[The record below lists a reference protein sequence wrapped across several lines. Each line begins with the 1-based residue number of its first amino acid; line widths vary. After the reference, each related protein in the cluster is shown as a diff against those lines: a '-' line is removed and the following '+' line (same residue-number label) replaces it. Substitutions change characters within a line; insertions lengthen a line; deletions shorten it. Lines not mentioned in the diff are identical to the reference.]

1 MKRALIFSVILI
13 ASVSEMVSQNLPRIL
28 ITYNGDAATVEVP
41 STITDV
47 DVTTDGANVEITSST
62 TKAEYAYVISG
73 NSSDGSL
80 LIKGDYKLT
89 LILNGLT
96 LTNSEGAAI
105 DIECGKRIA
114 VELVDGTVN
123 TLSDSSFGI
132 QKAALYFSG
141 HPEFEG
147 SGILNVTGN
156 SKHAISSKEY
166 LQLKKNTG
174 IINILGAKSDGI
186 HCGKGKVSNEHNY
199 FLMEGGTVNISN
211 IGSDGID
218 SDDFGVINIQG
229 GALSIS
235 LDSDDASGIK
245 ADSIL
250 SISSGMVNI
259 SVNGVESSAL
269 KSSYEM
275 NISGGDLTLLVLG
288 DGSKGLR
295 CKDASETV
303 LNGGYMN
310 IDGGNIEV
318 YALGGNQIV
327 DSDTTKCMAF
337 SVDKNF
343 VQKDG
348 SINLYACG
356 PEAYSYNVKGTE
368 SHEGGTFNIV
378 RAPWMINPFTYQ
390 YDMSSYIVVKVN
402 DTLLDDYSNY
412 SVGAFVGD
420 TCRGVSEF
428 ETSDYGILRI
438 RSNSSTSE
446 EIRFKLYDY
455 LTDKEYEL
463 HSDTLVTFKSM
474 DCYGTPSSPIV
485 LSVEIDERNK
495 YDVNE
500 DGLVD
505 ISDIVAIINHIAGLH
520 YWRYADVNEDKDVN
534 ISDIVSIINYMAAH

>member
-1 MKRALIFSVILI
+1 MKKIFLFILI
-13 ASVSEMVSQNLPRIL
+13 LISVSDIVSQNLPKIQIR
-28 ITYNGDAATVEVP
+28 YDGDDATVVVP

-47 DVTTDGANVEITSST
+47 DVTTDGANVEITSTT
-62 TKAEYAYVISG
+62 TKAEYAYVVSG

-89 LILNGLT
+89 LVLNGVT

-147 SGILNVTGN
+147 GGILNVTGN
-156 SKHAISSKEY
+156 TKHAISSKEY

-218 SDDFGVINIQG
+218 SDDFGVVNIQG

-235 LDSDDASGIK
+235 LDGDDASGIK

-250 SISSGMVNI
+250 SVSGGLINI
-259 SVNGVESSAL
+259 SVNGIGSSAL

-275 NISGGDLTLLVLG
+275 NIIGGDLTLLILG

-295 CKDASETV
+295 SKDASTTV

-337 SVDKNF
+337 SVDKDF
-343 VQKDG
+343 VQTDG
-348 SINLYACG
+348 TINLYACG
-356 PEAYSYNVKGTE
+356 PEAYSYSVKGVE
-368 SHEGGTFNIV
+368 SIKGGTFTIV
-378 RAPWMINPFTYQ
+378 RAPWKINPFSFQ
-390 YDMSSYIVVKVN
+390 YDMSSYIVVKINDALVN
-402 DTLLDDYSNY
+402 DYSNY
-412 SVGAFVGD
+412 SVGAFVD
-420 TCRGVSEF
+420 EDFRGVSEF
-428 ETSDYGILRI
+428 ENSDYGILRI
-438 RSNSSTSE
+438 RSNSGTPE
-446 EIRFKLYDY
+446 EIKFKLYDY
-455 LTDKEYEL
+455 LTGNEYALEP
-463 HSDTLVTFKSM
+463 DTLVAFKSQ

-485 LSVEIDERNK
+485 LNLKLDERNK

-500 DGLVD
+500 DGEVN
-505 ISDIVAIINHIAGLH
+505 ISDVVADINHMAGLH
-520 YWRYADVNEDKDVN
+520 YWRYADVNDDKNVN
-534 ISDIVSIINYMAAH
+534 ISDIVSIINYMANH